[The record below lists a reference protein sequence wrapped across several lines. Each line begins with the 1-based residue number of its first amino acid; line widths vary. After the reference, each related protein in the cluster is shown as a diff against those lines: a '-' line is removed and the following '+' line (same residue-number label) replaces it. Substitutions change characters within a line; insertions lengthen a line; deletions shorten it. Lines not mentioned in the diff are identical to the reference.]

1 MNFEY
6 LIKVQKQESINIED
20 IGNCAIDA
28 YNDLG
33 FNYVLIVRT
42 KEGTTEII
50 EYGPIIP
57 DVEFLPA
64 NVHYTYSRFDFKQ
77 SKIERLIQ
85 SFLNDG
91 YKGITQAFEIELKE
105 AGSKMRNLVD
115 FLCL

>member
-6 LIKVQKQESINIED
+6 LIKVQKQESIDIED

-33 FNYVLIVRT
+33 FNYVLIIKT
-42 KEGTTEII
+42 KEGITEIV
-50 EYGPIIP
+50 EYGPIIVDFDYP
-57 DVEFLPA
+57 PA
-64 NVHYTYSRFDFKQ
+64 NVQCTYTRSDFKQ
-77 SKIERLIQ
+77 SKIQRTIQ

-91 YKGITQAFEIELKE
+91 YKCITQAFEIDLKE
-105 AGSKMRNLVD
+105 AGSKIRNLVD